1 MIEHLNRLYLKEV
14 EDNKCLKSWV
24 DKLAEF
30 ILNEHYCIIFEN
42 EEQWQIKK
50 EEIVRKICLG
60 E

>member
-14 EDNKCLKSWV
+14 EDNKCLKLWV

-30 ILNEHYCIIFEN
+30 ILSEHYYITFEN
-42 EEQWQIKK
+42 EEQWKIKK

>member
-30 ILNEHYCIIFEN
+30 ILNEYYCITFEN
-42 EEQWQIKK
+42 EEQWKIKK

>member
-30 ILNEHYCIIFEN
+30 ILNEHYCITFEN
-42 EEQWQIKK
+42 EEQWKIKK

>member
-30 ILNEHYCIIFEN
+30 ILNEQYCITFEN
-42 EEQWQIKK
+42 EEQWKIKK

>member
-14 EDNKCLKSWV
+14 EDNKCLKVWI

-30 ILNEHYCIIFEN
+30 ILSEHYCITFEN
-42 EEQWQIKK
+42 EEQWKIKK

>member
-30 ILNEHYCIIFEN
+30 ILNEHYKMTYVD
-42 EEQWQIKK
+42 EEQWTEKK

>member
-14 EDNKCLKSWV
+14 EDNKCLKLWI

-30 ILNEHYCIIFEN
+30 ILSEHYYITLEN
-42 EEQWQIKK
+42 EEQWKIKK

>member
-14 EDNKCLKSWV
+14 EDNKCLKVWI

-30 ILNEHYCIIFEN
+30 ILNEHYCMTYVDEK
-42 EEQWQIKK
+42 QWQTKK

>member
-14 EDNKCLKSWV
+14 EDNKCLKLWI

-30 ILNEHYCIIFEN
+30 ILSEHYYITFEN
-42 EEQWQIKK
+42 EEQWKIKK

>member
-30 ILNEHYCIIFEN
+30 ILNEHYCIAFEN
-42 EEQWQIKK
+42 EEQWRIKK
-50 EEIVRKICLG
+50 EEIVIKICLG